1 MSFFYKVFIYFSRS
15 SKKQFREEMK
25 NSILRKVYGVRS
37 TEISGGYQ
45 ASAVLNWA
53 ISFLEK
59 VAVRAGPFKPE

>member
-1 MSFFYKVFIYFSRS
+1 
-15 SKKQFREEMK
+15 MK